1 MTNKRVLI
9 YSTAYYPLVGG
20 AEVAVKELTDRLP
33 DWDFELI
40 TARLNRAW
48 PKQEQIGRVKVHRLG
63 FGFWGDKLIL
73 AFLGG
78 RIGRQLQH
86 QNPFNLVW
94 AMMASFNALAA
105 LDFKQQFPEVP
116 YLLSL
121 QEGDDLKAVEKKMSW
136 WPKKFKLV
144 FTQADYVQ
152 VISNYLA
159 DWAKV
164 RGVTAPIE
172 VVPNGVD
179 LNKFNP
185 PAGGKNSKLKIDSQD
200 ANSQEKIIVSA
211 SRLVLKN
218 GLNDLILALK
228 FLPANLKLELLGEG
242 PERTNLE
249 NLVRD
254 NHLES
259 RVTFRGFILSEQLA
273 TYYSSALVFVRPS
286 LSEGLGNAF
295 LEAMAYGLPVL
306 GTNVGGIKDFLVD
319 NQTGF
324 VCRPMDP
331 EHLASRLKFILDP
344 VNQTLVATVVSQAKV
359 LVEEKYNWVKIA
371 LRFNHLLSSLCLK
384 NP

>member
-1 MTNKRVLI
+1 M
-9 YSTAYYPLVGG
+9 
-20 AEVAVKELTDRLP
+20 
-33 DWDFELI
+33 
-40 TARLNRAW
+40 
-48 PKQEQIGRVKVHRLG
+48 
-63 FGFWGDKLIL
+63 
-73 AFLGG
+73 
-78 RIGRQLQH
+78 
-86 QNPFNLVW
+86 
-94 AMMASFNALAA
+94 
-105 LDFKQQFPEVP
+105 
-116 YLLSL
+116 
-121 QEGDDLKAVEKKMSW
+121 
-136 WPKKFKLV
+136 
-144 FTQADYVQ
+144 
-152 VISNYLA
+152 
-159 DWAKV
+159 
-164 RGVTAPIE
+164 
-172 VVPNGVD
+172 
-179 LNKFNP
+179 
-185 PAGGKNSKLKIDSQD
+185 
-200 ANSQEKIIVSA
+200 
-211 SRLVLKN
+211 
-218 GLNDLILALK
+218 K